1 MRTIL
6 VTGASG
12 RIGKAVTAELDSA
25 GFTVKGTDRP
35 ADLGDPA
42 VARELLQGCDGVVHL
57 AAYPGP
63 RGRPGRETFANN
75 VLATFHVLEAAV
87 ELGIRNAVIASSVSA
102 YGMSWAHR
110 PFSPEYVPFDEDH
123 PMLPQE
129 AYGLSK
135 QVDEQTAAML
145 WRGHDL
151 TVVAMRFHWVA
162 TQEQILARRA
172 SLTTH
177 EAHEHGASELWGYIE
192 IGDAA
197 RACRLGLDAPP
208 GFHPLNIV
216 APDTLSDVPTAD
228 LLARWHPDTVV
239 RTPIEGTAT
248 PYSIERAEKLLG
260 FVPHSYRT
268 PDGNGSSS

>member
-12 RIGKAVTAELDSA
+12 RVGKAVTAELDSN
-25 GFTVKGTDRP
+25 GFSVRGTDRP
-35 ADLGDPA
+35 DDLGDPA
-42 VARELLQGCDGVVHL
+42 VARRLLDGCDGVVHL

-63 RGRPGRETFANN
+63 TGRPGRETFANN

-87 ELGIRNAVIASSVSA
+87 ELGIRKAVIASSVSA

-110 PFSPEYVPFDEDH
+110 PFSPEYVPLDEDH

-151 TVVAMRFHWVA
+151 SVVAMRSHWVA
-162 TQEQILARRA
+162 TEEQVLRRRA
-172 SLTTH
+172 DLANGGDH
-177 EAHEHGASELWGYIE
+177 APGAADLWGYIE
-192 IGDAA
+192 IRDAA
-197 RACRLGLDAPP
+197 RACRLALDAPP
-208 GFHPLNIV
+208 GFHALNIV
-216 APDTLSDVPTAD
+216 APDTVSEVPTAE
-228 LLARWHPDTVV
+228 LIARWHPDTVV
-239 RTPIEGTAT
+239 RKPISGTAT

-260 FVPHSYRT
+260 FVPNSYR
-268 PDGNGSSS
+268 NGK